1 MRFCSLVKLL
11 LLLISSI
18 IPVAL
23 FVVFLN
29 ISVAPREIEVL
40 FNDADWLA
48 PAPTPN
54 PKDDPC
60 CSYVSVFQDL
70 DLLGYLA
77 LLYWLL
83 YCHL

>member
-1 MRFCSLVKLL
+1 MVFPVILTELDVSRFVRFCSLVKLL

-29 ISVAPREIEVL
+29 ISVAPREIEML
-40 FNDADWLA
+40 FSDADWLA

-54 PKDDPC
+54 PKLLPC
-60 CSYVSVFQDL
+60 CSYVS
-70 DLLGYLA
+70 
-77 LLYWLL
+77 
-83 YCHL
+83 